1 MSTEQAYLQAVR
13 DFVQAL
19 GADASG
25 FDEGAEVSF
34 EHDGLFAFIFL
45 HPLEDRAVID
55 VEIFKLQDAGSEPA
69 QRERLLLLHQLN
81 SITRFNH
88 KWCICNLFITGTCKL
103 SGNSCKFERIDLS
116 SYTYNHRFRSF
127 L

>member
-45 HPLEDRAVID
+45 HPLEDRAVS
-55 VEIFKLQDAGSEPA
+55 A
-69 QRERLLLLHQLN
+69 
-81 SITRFNH
+81 
-88 KWCICNLFITGTCKL
+88 CC
-103 SGNSCKFERIDLS
+103 SCTS
-116 SYTYNHRFRSF
+116 STASPGLPTVRPPS
-127 L
+127 